1 MEIRRIFFYIL
12 LFAGVTAVLY
22 TWGLIKSQR
31 QEGELINSLW
41 HKGQRVAMKAIAR
54 GGKQTRSQLE
64 RRLQGLSVSLFYSKN
79 RLSVQDAGTFA
90 QILLQNMVERGLL
103 LIEDGNQVQYY
114 SLASHSRVL
123 SFLHFLHG
131 KTRKCMKT
139 LSENR

>member
-1 MEIRRIFFYIL
+1 MEIGRIFFYIL

-41 HKGQRVAMKAIAR
+41 HKGQRVAMKAIAC
-54 GGKQTRSQLE
+54 GGKQTRPQLE

-90 QILLQNMVERGLL
+90 QILLQNMVKSGLL

-114 SLASHSRVL
+114 HLASPSRF
-123 SFLHFLHG
+123 SPFLHFLHG
-131 KTRKCMKT
+131 KTRKCGKT

>member
-1 MEIRRIFFYIL
+1 MEIGRIFFYIL

-41 HKGQRVAMKAIAR
+41 HKGQRVAMKDIAR
-54 GGKQTRSQLE
+54 RGKQTRSQLE

-103 LIEDGNQVQYY
+103 LIQDDNQTQYY

-131 KTRKCMKT
+131 KTRKYGKT

>member
-1 MEIRRIFFYIL
+1 MEIGRIFFYIL

-22 TWGLIKSQR
+22 AWGLIKSQR

-41 HKGQRVAMKAIAR
+41 HKGQRVVMKAIAR
-54 GGKQTRSQLE
+54 GGKQTRPQLE

-90 QILLQNMVERGLL
+90 QILLQNMVKSGLL
-103 LIEDGNQVQYY
+103 LIQYDNQTQYY
-114 SLASHSRVL
+114 SLASHSHVS

-131 KTRKCMKT
+131 KTRKCGKT

>member
-1 MEIRRIFFYIL
+1 MEIGRIFFYIL

-54 GGKQTRSQLE
+54 GGKQTRFQLE

-114 SLASHSRVL
+114 SLAGPSRV
-123 SFLHFLHG
+123 SSILHFLHG
-131 KTRKCMKT
+131 KTSKCGKT
-139 LSENR
+139 LRENR

>member
-1 MEIRRIFFYIL
+1 MEIGRIFFYIL

-22 TWGLIKSQR
+22 AWGLIKSQR

-54 GGKQTRSQLE
+54 RGKQTRSQLE

-103 LIEDGNQVQYY
+103 LIQDDNQTQYY

-131 KTRKCMKT
+131 KTRKYGKT

>member
-1 MEIRRIFFYIL
+1 METGRIFFYIL

-54 GGKQTRSQLE
+54 GGKQTRPQLE

-103 LIEDGNQVQYY
+103 LIQDDNQTQYY

>member
-1 MEIRRIFFYIL
+1 MEIGRIFFYIL

-22 TWGLIKSQR
+22 AWGLIKSQR

-41 HKGQRVAMKAIAR
+41 HKGQRVVMKAIAR
-54 GGKQTRSQLE
+54 GRKQTRSQLE

-103 LIEDGNQVQYY
+103 LIQDDNQTQYY
-114 SLASHSRVL
+114 SLASPSRVL

>member
-1 MEIRRIFFYIL
+1 MEIGRIFFYIL

-22 TWGLIKSQR
+22 AWGLIKSQR

-54 GGKQTRSQLE
+54 GRKQTRSQLE

-103 LIEDGNQVQYY
+103 LIQDDNQTQYY
-114 SLASHSRVL
+114 SLASHSCVL

-131 KTRKCMKT
+131 KTRKYGKT

>member
-1 MEIRRIFFYIL
+1 MEIGRIFFYIL

-54 GGKQTRSQLE
+54 GEKQTRSQLE

-103 LIEDGNQVQYY
+103 LIQYDNQVQYY
-114 SLASHSRVL
+114 SLAIHSRVL

>member
-1 MEIRRIFFYIL
+1 METGRIFFYIL

-54 GGKQTRSQLE
+54 GGKQTRPQLE

-103 LIEDGNQVQYY
+103 LIQYDNQTQYY
-114 SLASHSRVL
+114 SLASPSRF
-123 SFLHFLHG
+123 SPSLHFLHG

>member
-1 MEIRRIFFYIL
+1 MEIGRIFFYIL

-22 TWGLIKSQR
+22 AWGLIKSQR

-41 HKGQRVAMKAIAR
+41 HKGQRVVMKAIAR
-54 GGKQTRSQLE
+54 GGKQTRPQLE

-103 LIEDGNQVQYY
+103 LIQYDNQTQYY
-114 SLASHSRVL
+114 SLASPSRF
-123 SFLHFLHG
+123 SPFLHFLRG